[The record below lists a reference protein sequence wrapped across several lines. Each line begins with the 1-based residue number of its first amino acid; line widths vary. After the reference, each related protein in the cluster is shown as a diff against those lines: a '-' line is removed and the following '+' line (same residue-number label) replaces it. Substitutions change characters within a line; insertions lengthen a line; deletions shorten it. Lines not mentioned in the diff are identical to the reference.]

1 MPLVARANAVLRD
14 LGYAESEACVE
25 RREGGSATLRGSL
38 LEETFDSPGVILQL
52 VRSLPSRESMLRL
65 RLQ

>member
-14 LGYAESEACVE
+14 LGYTESEACVE
-25 RREGGSATLRGSL
+25 RRDGGRARLRGSL
-38 LEETFDSPGVILQL
+38 LEETLDSPGVILQL
-52 VRSLPSRESMLRL
+52 VRNLPSRESMLRL

>member
-1 MPLVARANAVLRD
+1 M
-14 LGYAESEACVE
+14 E